1 MIGVDTTFLVHLEI
15 AEMAEHVRAH
25 ELLRREVLD
34 ANEELALVPQ
44 VLAEFL
50 HVVTDPKR
58 FQKPFTMSHALSR
71 AEFWWNAREV
81 KQVYTTAAATQ
92 LLFEWMGR
100 HSLGRKRILDTKLA
114 ATLWSAGVRRV
125 LTSNARDFAIFGV
138 FQILSP

>member
-15 AEMAEHVRAH
+15 AESAEHVRAH

-34 ANEELALVPQ
+34 VNEELALVPQ

-81 KQVYTTAAATQ
+81 KQVYPTAVATQ
-92 LLFEWMGR
+92 LLFEWMAK
-100 HSLGRKRILDTKLA
+100 HSLGRKRILDTQLA
-114 ATLWSAGVRRV
+114 ATLWSAGVRRM
-125 LTSNARDFAIFGV
+125 LTSNVRDFAIFGG
-138 FQILSP
+138 FQVLSP